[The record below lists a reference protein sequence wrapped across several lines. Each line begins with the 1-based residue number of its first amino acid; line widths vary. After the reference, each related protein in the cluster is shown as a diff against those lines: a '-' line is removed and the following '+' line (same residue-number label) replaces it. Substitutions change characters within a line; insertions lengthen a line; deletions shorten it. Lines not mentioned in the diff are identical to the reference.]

1 MGGVKLSVHP
11 LFFALGFYYA
21 ATGRIAEF
29 VICTLTAVIHE
40 LGHSYVAA
48 GAGYRLDR
56 MVLMPFGAVVRGDIS
71 GLNAADEIKIA
82 IAGPLVNVAVGVL
95 FVAVWWV
102 FPEAYSLTD
111 TAAQANFTMAIIN
124 FIPAYPLD
132 GGRVLFALIS
142 GKSGKN
148 VAAKVCKV
156 TGAGLSLLLAALFVV
171 SLFHTPNFTL
181 AFFAAFVFA
190 GAFSRAKDNVY
201 IKAYASPTRR
211 ALMRGIPVKR
221 VALHKSVTV
230 KKMMSVMED
239 GALNEIAVC
248 DEGGV
253 LRVLFETEAKK
264 MIESC
269 DLYEEIGEGMKK
281 ISRGAS

>member
-48 GAGYRLDR
+48 CAGYRLKR
-56 MVLMPFGAVVRGDIS
+56 IVLMPFGAVVRGDMS

-95 FVAVWWV
+95 FVATWWV
-102 FPEAYSLTD
+102 FPETYSLTD
-111 TAAQANFTMAIIN
+111 TAAQANFTMAILN

-132 GGRVLFALIS
+132 GGRVLFAIIS
-142 GKSGKN
+142 GKAGKK
-148 VAAKVCKV
+148 VAARVCRT
-156 TGAGLSLLLAALFVV
+156 TGAALAVLLVALFVA
-171 SLFHTPNFTL
+171 SLFHTPNLTL

-190 GAFSRAKDNVY
+190 GAFSRAKDNIY
-201 IKAYASPTRR
+201 IKAYASPTKR

-221 VALHKSVTV
+221 VALHESATIKR
-230 KKMMSVMED
+230 MMSVMEE

-248 DEGGV
+248 GEDGTVKV
-253 LRVLFETEAKK
+253 LCESDAKK

-269 DLYEEIGEGMKK
+269 DLYEGIGEGMKK
-281 ISRGAS
+281 ISRGTR